1 MILLFDLK
9 TPSAPS
15 ALEDAHSLSARLDA
29 RSGPTW
35 VDVDSEDPAE
45 LEAVARAL
53 GVAPDTYEQCPLCG
67 LHPEVEWTEAE
78 LRATTYEVISS
89 TSDRDLGLRSLS
101 IVLAT
106 NHLVTIRS
114 GPSPT
119 VEALSATATRT
130 APIRPSELLVELLHQ
145 AVGRMLGAAGRMKQ
159 KLEETEDASLA
170 DDADDSVLD
179 HLGDVRQPV
188 ADLQRYA
195 ELQREALRPLERG
208 QCPLLSSDECEE
220 IEHIGAHLG
229 ELERR
234 AEGLRDLSRT
244 IRDNY
249 NATLANRMNQVM
261 MTLTIF
267 ASVLLPLSLITG
279 FYGMNV
285 PLWPSA
291 EDPIGLPF
299 AVALMVL
306 VTGALLLYFRKKKFL

>member
-1 MILLFDLK
+1 MIQLFDLN
-9 TPSAPS
+9 APTAPR
-15 ALEDAHSLSARLDA
+15 ALEAADSLPALLGEP
-29 RSGPTW
+29 SGPTW
-35 VDVDSEDPAE
+35 VDVDSDDPTE
-45 LEAVARAL
+45 LAAVARAL
-53 GVAPDTYEQCPLCG
+53 RLAPDTYEQCPLCG
-67 LHPEVEWTEAE
+67 LHPEIEWTEAE
-78 LRATTYEVISS
+78 LRATTYEMVDGP
-89 TSDRDLGLRSLS
+89 SDQGLGLRSLS
-101 IVLAT
+101 VVLAES
-106 NHLVTIRS
+106 HLVTIRS
-114 GPSPT
+114 GHSPT
-119 VEALSATATRT
+119 LEALAARATSASTV
-130 APIRPSELLVELLHQ
+130 RPSELLVELLHQ

-179 HLGDVRQPV
+179 HVGDVRQPV

-208 QCPLLSSDECEE
+208 QCPLLSSDDCEE
-220 IEHIGAHLG
+220 IEHVGAHLG

-306 VTGALLLYFRKKKFL
+306 VTGALLVYFRKKKFL